1 MAFTPEQ
8 TRIPTDVQDMEIRLI
23 SLKNGGGV
31 VTKTARF
38 EIQVVFNNGEIKLLS
53 GNLIPHLTG
62 PQVTQLNNFM
72 DAIRTQAE
80 NEILP

>member
-1 MAFTPEQ
+1 MAFTPEP
-8 TRIPTDVQDMEIRLI
+8 TRTPTDIQDMEIRLI

-38 EIQVVFNNGEIKLLS
+38 DIQVLFNTGEIKLLS

-62 PQVTQLNNFM
+62 PQITQLNNFM
-72 DAIRTQAE
+72 DALRTQAE
-80 NEILP
+80 TQILP